1 MEDVIVVGAGP
12 VGLWLAGELRRA
24 GVPVLVLERAGRPSP
39 HSKAL
44 TLHPRTI
51 EVLAMRGIEKEFL
64 DAGITLPNG
73 HFGMLETRLDFRPLP
88 TRHPYT
94 LFFPQARTEEVLERH
109 ARELGARVLR
119 GHAVTGLTQDADAV
133 SLTVEGPD
141 GPYAVRARY
150 VAGCDGAGS
159 TVRRAAGIDFPGTDA
174 TVYGF
179 LGDVRLDD
187 PPAEPGTSAL
197 TEGGGVM
204 VVAMPGG
211 LHRVVGVVPG
221 EPAGDLTLEELRS
234 YVVRVLGRD
243 LGMRDPVWLSR
254 FGNASRQAAAYRAGR
269 VLLAG
274 DAAHMHFP
282 TGGVGLNVGVQDAMN
297 LGWRLAAVVHGRAP
311 ESLLDGYHAER
322 HPVGADLLESSKAQT
337 ALITAFS
344 PEGQA
349 LRALLGKLIAEVPE
363 LSLRLAAR
371 LAALDVAYPPA
382 GVPSAAGS
390 AEPAAHPL
398 TGARVPDLPL
408 SDGRTLYQLLH
419 EARHILLDLGGP
431 AVPAPVAD
439 RAHRL
444 GAATYEGELGDDVP
458 REWRE
463 VGAALIRPDG
473 HVHWAADR

>member
-12 VGLWLAGELRRA
+12 VGLWLAAELRRA
-24 GVPVLVLERAGRPSP
+24 GVAVLVLDRLERPSP

-51 EVLAMRGIEKEFL
+51 EVLAMRGMEKAFL
-64 DAGITLPNG
+64 DEGSALPNG

-94 LFFPQARTEEVLERH
+94 LFFPQARTEQLLEES
-109 ARELGARVLR
+109 AVALGARVLR
-119 GHAVTGLTQDADAV
+119 GHAVTGLAQDSDGV
-133 SLTVEGPD
+133 KLSVEGPD

-159 TVRRAAGIDFPGTDA
+159 TVRRAAGIGFPGTDA
-174 TVYGF
+174 TVHGF
-179 LGDVRLDD
+179 LGDVHLDD
-187 PPAEPGTSAL
+187 PPPGPGTSAH
-197 TEGGGVM
+197 TGNGGLM
-204 VVAMPGG
+204 VVGMPGG
-211 LHRVVGVVPG
+211 YHRVVGVVPG
-221 EPAGDLTLEELRS
+221 RPDGELTLDELRAH
-234 YVVRVLGRD
+234 VVRVIGRD

-297 LGWRLAAVVHGRAP
+297 LGWRLAAVAQGRAT

-322 HPVGADLLESSKAQT
+322 HPVGAALLESSKAQT
-337 ALITAFS
+337 ALITAFT

-349 LRALLGKLIAEVPE
+349 LRALLGKLIAAHPE
-363 LSLRLAAR
+363 LSLDLAAR
-371 LAALDVAYPPA
+371 LAALDVAYPATAP
-382 GVPSAAGS
+382 GT
-390 AEPAAHPL
+390 HPL

-408 SDGRTLYQLLH
+408 RDGRTVYELLH
-419 EARHILLDLGGP
+419 EARHVLLDLGAGIP
-431 AVPAPVAD
+431 AAIAGHARD
-439 RAHRL
+439 L
-444 GAATYEGELGDDVP
+444 GATTYEGTLGDDAP
-458 REWRE
+458 AEWRD
-463 VGAALIRPDG
+463 VRAALIRPDG
-473 HVHWAADR
+473 HVHWATPT